1 MASWNS
7 ENLRV
12 WKVWLNGIQKIE
24 ELNSIIF
31 KAWKVW
37 LYGIQKIEEFNS
49 MVFTTWKLWF
59 YGIQKIEEFK
69 SMVFKAWRGQNLLM
83 RSLVRVQCTLTSRG
97 RCGYNAPSPPGNAG
111 YIVPGETPKQW
122 RGETPSQL
130 GVLVLFSPTA
140 VLFLNTYIEQSS
152 WVLGMVREFHE
163 DLLMYMF
170 KSV

>member
-12 WKVWLNGIQKIE
+12 WKVWLNGIKKIE

-83 RSLVRVQCTLTSRG
+83 GTLVG
-97 RCGYNAPSPPGNAG
+97 G
-111 YIVPGETPKQW
+111 
-122 RGETPSQL
+122 
-130 GVLVLFSPTA
+130 SPTPGVIGLTKSKTELGYWLVFMFHA
-140 VLFLNTYIEQSS
+140 VI
-152 WVLGMVREFHE
+152 
-163 DLLMYMF
+163 
-170 KSV
+170 

>member
-1 MASWNS
+1 MASF
-7 ENLRV
+7 
-12 WKVWLNGIQKIE
+12 KIIE

-83 RSLVRVQCTLTSRG
+83 GTLIWNKDDNYDNDVKVSLVKNVV
-97 RCGYNAPSPPGNAG
+97 N
-111 YIVPGETPKQW
+111 
-122 RGETPSQL
+122 
-130 GVLVLFSPTA
+130 TA
-140 VLFLNTYIEQSS
+140 QQENT
-152 WVLGMVREFHE
+152 
-163 DLLMYMF
+163 
-170 KSV
+170 

>member
-1 MASWNS
+1 MSIFRHLLWSVFKAWKVWLYGIQKIEVFLSMIFKD
-7 ENLRV
+7 

-83 RSLVRVQCTLTSRG
+83 RTLVVSLDMKIKVVQHVERERMRKSV
-97 RCGYNAPSPPGNAG
+97 S
-111 YIVPGETPKQW
+111 VPG
-122 RGETPSQL
+122 SQL
-130 GVLVLFSPTA
+130 Y
-140 VLFLNTYIEQSS
+140 FLETWIVKECS
-152 WVLGMVREFHE
+152 WPC
-163 DLLMYMF
+163 
-170 KSV
+170 KIQTQ

>member
-1 MASWNS
+1 MGSWNS

-83 RSLVRVQCTLTSRG
+83 GTLMPTG
-97 RCGYNAPSPPGNAG
+97 LQANMPSC
-111 YIVPGETPKQW
+111 KQ
-122 RGETPSQL
+122 
-130 GVLVLFSPTA
+130 PTC
-140 VLFLNTYIEQSS
+140 LFLYGQRDVPNG
-152 WVLGMVREFHE
+152 L
-163 DLLMYMF
+163 
-170 KSV
+170 

>member
-7 ENLRV
+7 ENLMV
-12 WKVWLNGIQKIE
+12 WKMWLNGIQKIE

-37 LYGIQKIEEFNS
+37 LYGIQKIEELNS

-83 RSLVRVQCTLTSRG
+83 GTLIELVELHFMLYISCP
-97 RCGYNAPSPPGNAG
+97 CG
-111 YIVPGETPKQW
+111 
-122 RGETPSQL
+122 
-130 GVLVLFSPTA
+130 
-140 VLFLNTYIEQSS
+140 
-152 WVLGMVREFHE
+152 
-163 DLLMYMF
+163 
-170 KSV
+170 

>member
-59 YGIQKIEEFK
+59 YGIKKIEEFK

-83 RSLVRVQCTLTSRG
+83 RTLF
-97 RCGYNAPSPPGNAG
+97 
-111 YIVPGETPKQW
+111 W
-122 RGETPSQL
+122 RQFSFLCPIL
-130 GVLVLFSPTA
+130 GVPFGAKHLSSLHQAKWKISHNFCSSAICCCFSP
-140 VLFLNTYIEQSS
+140 Y
-152 WVLGMVREFHE
+152 
-163 DLLMYMF
+163 
-170 KSV
+170 